1 LGKQLFSHWVDIRP
15 KKTQSE
21 NHCKYFKSVLRTLT
35 KFVLFSNQKVR
46 KIFSSLKLL
55 GNSIHNKSRSKAIAY
70 DFVEKVLTLLRNMCD
85 QDDSSEKELI
95 RRQLCLKGFLS
106 NSWISFVR
114 TILAQY
120 SLPSLHES
128 CMHIVS
134 SKTKS
139 LWKKTIYQ
147 HINSYWKTSINRQL
161 SLYQS
166 LIFLRSSKYTI
177 GKCHHWLESV
187 NSTMTDVQRLT
198 VKLRLMTGVYH
209 LQTNR
214 SAFCQHEIDTCPL
227 CKDSTDDRVH
237 FIAECTVLASV
248 RSKYYREIKKYININ
263 SDFLSSKWTIAMY
276 MYWTSMNMLYR
287 ST

>member
-1 LGKQLFSHWVDIRP
+1 LGIFPHKIGETTFFTLGTIFGP

-21 NHCKYFKSVLRTLT
+21 NHCKYFNFVLRTLT

-139 LWKKTIYQ
+139 L
-147 HINSYWKTSINRQL
+147 
-161 SLYQS
+161 
-166 LIFLRSSKYTI
+166 
-177 GKCHHWLESV
+177 
-187 NSTMTDVQRLT
+187 
-198 VKLRLMTGVYH
+198 
-209 LQTNR
+209 
-214 SAFCQHEIDTCPL
+214 
-227 CKDSTDDRVH
+227 
-237 FIAECTVLASV
+237 
-248 RSKYYREIKKYININ
+248 
-263 SDFLSSKWTIAMY
+263 
-276 MYWTSMNMLYR
+276 
-287 ST
+287 